1 MCIVPHE
8 LLQFIKIREIPA
20 CENIND
26 EFSYIIGLLKF
37 YQNNEEN
44 TVHRNSEDQYEY
56 DKLIYIP
63 HVIKYINIP
72 TSYHHCYKV
81 KNLI

>member
-26 EFSYIIGLLKF
+26 EFSYITGLLRF
-37 YQNNEEN
+37 YQNDK
-44 TVHRNSEDQYEY
+44 VSRNSDLPYESN
-56 DKLIYIP
+56 K
-63 HVIKYINIP
+63 K
-72 TSYHHCYKV
+72 
-81 KNLI
+81 